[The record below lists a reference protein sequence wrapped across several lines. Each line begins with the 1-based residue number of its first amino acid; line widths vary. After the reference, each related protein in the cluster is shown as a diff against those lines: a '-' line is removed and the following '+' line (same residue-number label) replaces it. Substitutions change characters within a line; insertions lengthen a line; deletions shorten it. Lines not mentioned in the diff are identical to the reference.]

1 MFQNQYET
9 VFILTPVLSETQI
22 KEAVEK
28 FKKTLTDN
36 GAELVHEEHWGLRK
50 LAYTIQHK
58 NTGYYQLF
66 QYKADAKIVATLET
80 DFKRDERV
88 MRYLTTKLDK
98 YALDYS
104 DRRSKGL
111 IGKKSSEPAKAD
123 KAEATTEENA

>member
-66 QYKADAKIVATLET
+66 QFKADAKVVATLET

>member
-58 NTGYYQLF
+58 NTGYYQLV
-66 QYKADAKIVATLET
+66 QYKADAKIVAVLET